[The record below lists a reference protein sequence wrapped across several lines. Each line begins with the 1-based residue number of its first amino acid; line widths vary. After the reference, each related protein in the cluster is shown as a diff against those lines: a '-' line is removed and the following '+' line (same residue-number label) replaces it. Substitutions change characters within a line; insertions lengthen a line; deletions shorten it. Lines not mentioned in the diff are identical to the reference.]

1 MGAPIL
7 AVLLAATNPA
17 FANVGPADFG
27 AQPAVLILSA
37 QTSATRTD
45 APVLVRSAATAGNGL
60 DAHIAPADI
69 QAQFEARMLELS
81 G

>member
-7 AVLLAATNPA
+7 AVLLAATNPV

-27 AQPAVLILSA
+27 AQPAVLILNA

-45 APVLVRSAATAGNGL
+45 APVMVRSTLTTGTGL

-69 QAQFEARMLELS
+69 QAQFEAKMLELS

>member
-1 MGAPIL
+1 
-7 AVLLAATNPA
+7 
-17 FANVGPADFG
+17 
-27 AQPAVLILSA
+27 VLILSA

>member
-7 AVLLAATNPA
+7 AVLLAAANPI

-27 AQPAVLILSA
+27 AQPSIASHSGLDVHV
-37 QTSATRTD
+37 
-45 APVLVRSAATAGNGL
+45 APV
-60 DAHIAPADI
+60 DI
-69 QAQFEARMLELS
+69 QTQFQARMLELS